1 PPTAAAEA
9 QVIQSQLAEIGVKL
23 DIKMMELNVYVDAW
37 LKGDFD
43 MAVALNGGRAD
54 PYTMYNR
61 YWTKAGNLQKVANYI
76 DDTLDSQMQKGRAET
91 DPEKR
96 KAIFAEFEKHIA
108 EVSPWIWLYT
118 SYSYTAQQKNVA
130 GFVPT
135 PTGTLFSLSKVTIQ
149 Q

>member
-1 PPTAAAEA
+1 
-9 QVIQSQLAEIGVKL
+9 
-23 DIKMMELNVYVDAW
+23 
-37 LKGDFD
+37 
-43 MAVALNGGRAD
+43 
-54 PYTMYNR
+54 
-61 YWTKAGNLQKVANYI
+61 
-76 DDTLDSQMQKGRAET
+76 
-91 DPEKR
+91 
-96 KAIFAEFEKHIA
+96 FAEFEKHIA